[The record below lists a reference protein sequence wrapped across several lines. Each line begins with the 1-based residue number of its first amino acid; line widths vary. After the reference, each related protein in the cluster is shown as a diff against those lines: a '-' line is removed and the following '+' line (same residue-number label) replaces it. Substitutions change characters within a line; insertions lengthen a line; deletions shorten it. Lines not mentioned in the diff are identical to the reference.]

1 VASGFVEATWEDCVV
16 ALKKDLYRA
25 LVLFPTGG
33 RQIVTLLKNRH
44 EEYLSDQPAYTRA
57 PMLRAENCVLTR
69 LVENGGLE
77 GLASTGT
84 RWLASR

>member
-44 EEYLSDQPAYTRA
+44 EEYLSDQLAYTRA
-57 PMLRAENCVLTR
+57 PMLRAENCVLMR
-69 LVENGGLE
+69 LV
-77 GLASTGT
+77 
-84 RWLASR
+84 

>member
-33 RQIVTLLKNRH
+33 RQIVTLLKIGMKSTSVINRLIH
-44 EEYLSDQPAYTRA
+44 ELP
-57 PMLRAENCVLTR
+57 C
-69 LVENGGLE
+69 
-77 GLASTGT
+77 
-84 RWLASR
+84 